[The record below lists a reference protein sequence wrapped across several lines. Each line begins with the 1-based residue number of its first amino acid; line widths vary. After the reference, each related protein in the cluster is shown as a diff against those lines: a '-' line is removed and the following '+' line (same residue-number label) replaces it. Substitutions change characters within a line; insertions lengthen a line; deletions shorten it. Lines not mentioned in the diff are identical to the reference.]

1 MLKLK
6 DIRREYVTGDMKV
19 QALNGVSIAF
29 RRKEFV
35 AILGPS
41 GCGKTTLLNVIGGL
55 DRYTDG
61 ELEIKGRSTTEYTD
75 RDWDSY
81 RNHSIGFVFQSY
93 NLIPHQTVLANVE
106 LALTLSGV
114 SASEREKRAREA
126 LERVGLGDQLKK
138 KPGEMSGGQM
148 QRVAIARAL
157 VNDPE
162 IVLADEPTGA
172 LDSETSLQIMEVLQ
186 EIARDR
192 LVIMV
197 THNGE
202 LAERYATRTVRLL
215 DGRVIGDTDPF
226 DGEEEAAAQ
235 VQTGKTSMGFS
246 TALRLS
252 LNNLMTKK
260 GRTFLV
266 ALAGSIGIIGIA
278 LILSLSTG
286 VDRFISSVEGDTMA
300 QYPLTIEAETV
311 DSAGVMLTM
320 MTSVRNRPTGERE
333 EGRIYSSNVAGEMLN
348 NMISEVGK
356 NDLAAFR
363 DYLETTEDTKG
374 LLSSVEYEYLTTL
387 KIYNPAPAGGGIL
400 QVNPSTLIDKMTGS
414 SIMSDVSGLAAMS
427 GMGGANRLT
436 SFYNLDAFFELK
448 DSRSDSWHMLCGRMP
463 EAYDEVVLV
472 TGENR
477 DLSDLVLYT
486 LGLRD
491 QAEVGSMFNTLLSG
505 KQTETAEAVSYSY
518 DDLMNLRFS
527 LVLPG
532 NLYEQNALGGYA
544 SIEGNSEKLQQ
555 AVENGVQLKVTGIA
569 YTTNSSL
576 MTAIAAGG
584 VGYTHDLVEYAVTAN
599 NETPVVKAQR
609 EDPETDVFTGLRFDG
624 TPAEMEVSMEMVD
637 AWLDTLDE
645 EQAKSMRAMI
655 ALMGEEQILNMA
667 KERLAGQ
674 KTNATYEGNMGLLN
688 ATELSTPSRISLYP
702 LDFESKEKITKLIA
716 DYNERAEQE
725 GREDQVIRYT
735 DYVGSLMSSVTDI
748 VDAISYVLIAFVSV
762 SLVVSSIMIG
772 SITYISVLERTR
784 EIGILRALGASR
796 KDVSRVFTAET
807 LIIGFAAGLIGIGAT
822 LLLTIPINMII
833 RSLTSVKVAA
843 QLPVAGGVI
852 LVAISMLLT
861 ILAGA
866 IPSRMA
872 ARKNPVEALRTE

>member
-333 EGRIYSSNVAGEMLN
+333 EGRVYSSNVAGEMLN

-688 ATELSTPSRISLYP
+688 ATDLSTPSRISLYP

-772 SITYISVLERTR
+772 IITYISVLERTR

>member
-6 DIRREYVTGDMKV
+6 GIRREYVTGDMKV
-19 QALNGVSIAF
+19 QALNGVTIAF
-29 RRKEFV
+29 RRKELV

-55 DRYTDG
+55 DRYTEG

-172 LDSETSLQIMEVLQ
+172 LDSETSVQIMEVLQ
-186 EIARDR
+186 EISRDR

-202 LAERYATRTVRLL
+202 LADRYATRTVRLL
-215 DGRVIGDTDPF
+215 DGRVIGDTDPY
-226 DGEEEAAAQ
+226 DGEDGETAPAQ
-235 VQTGKTSMGFS
+235 AGKTSMGFA

-260 GRTFLV
+260 GRTLLV

-286 VDRFISSVEGDTMA
+286 VDRFIASVEGNTMA
-300 QYPLTIEAETV
+300 QYPLTIESETV

-320 MTSVRNRPTGERE
+320 MSSVRNRPTGERE

-348 NMISEVGK
+348 NMMAEVGK
-356 NDLAAFR
+356 NDLTSFR
-363 DYLETTEDTKG
+363 EWLEASEEAKG
-374 LLSSVEYEYLTTL
+374 LLSGVEYEYLTTL
-387 KIYNPAPAGGGIL
+387 KIYNTDPAGGGIL
-400 QVNPSTLIDKMTGS
+400 QVNPSTLFDQMTGS
-414 SIMSDVSGLAAMS
+414 TIMSDVGGLAAMS
-427 GMGGANRLT
+427 GMAGMSRMT
-436 SFYNLDAFFELK
+436 SFYNMDAFFELK
-448 DSRSDSWHMLCGRMP
+448 DSQKDSWHMICGRMP
-463 EAYDEVVLV
+463 QAYDEVVLV
-472 TGENR
+472 TGEGR

-491 QAEVGSMFNTLLSG
+491 QKEVSAMFTQLLTG
-505 KQTETAEAVSYSY
+505 KPTETAEAVSYSY
-518 DDLMNLRFS
+518 EDLMSLRFS
-527 LVLPG
+527 MVLPG
-532 NLYEQNALGGYA
+532 NLYEKNALGVFTPIDGDA
-544 SIEGNSEKLQQ
+544 GKLRQ

-569 YTTNSSL
+569 YTTDDSFMS
-576 MTAIAAGG
+576 AIAAGG
-584 VGYTHDLVEYAVTAN
+584 VGYTHDLVEYAVLAN
-599 NETPVVKAQR
+599 NETPAVKAQR
-609 EDPETDVFTGLRFDG
+609 ENPEIDVFTGLRFDG
-624 TPAEMEVSMEMVD
+624 AEGGMEVTMEMVD
-637 AWLDTLDE
+637 AWLDTMDE
-645 EQAKSMRAMI
+645 EQAAPMRAMI
-655 ALMGEEQILNMA
+655 ALMGEEQVLAMA
-667 KERLAGQ
+667 KERMAGQ
-674 KTNATYEGNMGLLN
+674 KTSATYDGNLGLLC
-688 ATELSTPSRISLYP
+688 ATDLSTPSRISLFP
-702 LDFESKEKITKLIA
+702 TNFDSKEKMKALIG
-716 DYNERAEQE
+716 DYNKRNEEEGHAEK
-725 GREDQVIRYT
+725 VIRYT
-735 DYVGSLMSSVTDI
+735 DYVGALMSSVTDI

-772 SITYISVLERTR
+772 IITYISVLERTR

-796 KDVSRVFTAET
+796 GDVSRVFTAET
-807 LIIGFAAGLIGIGAT
+807 LIIGFAAGVIGIGAT
-822 LLLTIPINMII
+822 LLLTVPINMII
-833 RSLTSVKVAA
+833 RSLTSVNVAA
-843 QLPVAGGVI
+843 QLPVAGGAA
-852 LVAISMLLT
+852 LVVISMILT

-872 ARKNPVEALRTE
+872 AKKDPVEALRTE